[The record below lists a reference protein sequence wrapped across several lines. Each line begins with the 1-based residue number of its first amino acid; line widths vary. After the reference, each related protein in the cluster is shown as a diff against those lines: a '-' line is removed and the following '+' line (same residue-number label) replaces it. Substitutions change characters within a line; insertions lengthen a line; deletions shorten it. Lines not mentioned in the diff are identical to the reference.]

1 MCAGAGIWR
10 AARVKGDGGLRDWN
24 SKVHASILCR
34 QVELIP
40 GHPRSQLRNDF
51 QERISGMM
59 KWLNAALLASIGSI
73 AMAQGGAGGQLKQD
87 VIESVDA
94 QAEALTDLSDRIW
107 RFAEIAFRETQSAE
121 ALIEHAA
128 AHGFEITRNVG
139 GIPTAFIAEYGS
151 GEPVIGILGE
161 FDALPGILQAA
172 VPERSPVETGAPGHG
187 CGHNVFGSASLGAA
201 IAVKQL
207 IEAGDID
214 GTIRFYGTP
223 AEEKFFGK
231 LWMIR
236 DGAFDGVDVMM
247 DWHPGDE
254 IEASVQSSQAL
265 VDFLVEFDGQAAH
278 AAADPWNGRSA
289 GDALEL
295 YAHGINAYREHVK
308 PTVRIHYHIMD
319 AGKVVNVVPDYAKI
333 WVRVRDRSREGMAP
347 VYQRVQA
354 MAEGAAIMAN
364 VDHKVTLISGVHE
377 VMPNR
382 TGGAALQ
389 ANLEALGRIE
399 YTEAEQQFAMDIQKA
414 TGKAP
419 VGMDAEVRPLRET
432 EKNPS
437 GGSTDVGDVSYI
449 VPTIRLRAPIAGKD
463 VPWHSWAV
471 VASGGMSI
479 GHKGLE
485 YAAKA
490 LAMTMVD
497 LYEDPEL
504 VAAIKDEF
512 AERKGDYVYEGILP
526 PGPPPLDFE
535 Q

>member
-1 MCAGAGIWR
+1 
-10 AARVKGDGGLRDWN
+10 
-24 SKVHASILCR
+24 
-34 QVELIP
+34 
-40 GHPRSQLRNDF
+40 
-51 QERISGMM
+51 MM
-59 KWLNAALLASIGSI
+59 KWLNAALLASISSI
-73 AMAQGGAGGQLKQD
+73 AMAQGNASGQLKQD
-87 VIESVDA
+87 VISSVDA
-94 QAEALTDLSDRIW
+94 QADALIDLSDRIW
-107 RFAEIAFRETQSAE
+107 RYAEIAFRESESAQ
-121 ALIEHAA
+121 ALIEHAT

-151 GEPVIGILGE
+151 GQPVIGIMGE
-161 FDALPGILQAA
+161 FDALPGLSQAT
-172 VPERSPVETGAPGHG
+172 VPERSPIETGEPGHG
-187 CGHNVFGSASLGAA
+187 CGHNIFGSASLGAA
-201 IAVKQL
+201 IAIKQL

-236 DGAFDGVDVMM
+236 AGAFDGVDVMM
-247 DWHPGDE
+247 DWHPSDKL
-254 IEASVQSSQAL
+254 EADVQSSLAL
-265 VDFLVEFDGQAAH
+265 VDFLVEFDGQSAH

-389 ANLEALGRIE
+389 ANLEALGGIE

-432 EKNPS
+432 EENPS

-449 VPTIRLRAPIAGKD
+449 VPTIRLRAPYSRQGC
-463 VPWHSWAV
+463 
-471 VASGGMSI
+471 
-479 GHKGLE
+479 
-485 YAAKA
+485 A
-490 LAMTMVD
+490 LAFLGRGRLGRHVHRSQGTD
-497 LYEDPEL
+497 LRLQGTGHDHGRSL
-504 VAAIKDEF
+504 RRSGARRGHQAGIRRAQGRLRLRGHIAAGPAAAGFRAVNHRRYGRQVMPGTAHSLKF
-512 AERKGDYVYEGILP
+512 APRAGQACPDRQRGLS
-526 PGPPPLDFE
+526 LSFSLRMR
-535 Q
+535 